1 MKKMK
6 LADIIFE
13 KKADLKTQI
22 KKLVDKTDNPEI
34 LNKVKSS
41 FMKDLLD
48 SEFESDYVKS
58 ATSDKDKDLYKRAI
72 SIFRQIGATTEEQF
86 FVARQVLKN
95 PKFQIDGNIFK
106 KTFTGK
112 LEDIVPPAVR
122 NKEMYANLIRKA
134 MNVTKSG
141 SDAIGPGEIALTIL
155 GRNAK
160 QVKGSSHAGGD
171 IDFDGFAVEVKSGT
185 AAIHAYNNHAAVG
198 FIDTLVKKF
207 TTKNMIPHDF
217 DYRWETDN
225 PLNNIFKED
234 KKQFE
239 EFFKAIYGNEASS
252 IMPKVYNVLGTKDIH
267 KTFGPWMLNEYLV
280 KSKSDSLLIFDKSGN
295 RFANIVKGD
304 NNIPEGI
311 KFTIKAYRR
320 SQDNIAGG
328 TKGNT
333 LAYPDG
339 YSNIVYK

>member
-86 FVARQVLKN
+86 FVAKQVLKN

-106 KTFTGK
+106 RTFIGKT
-112 LEDIVPPAVR
+112 EDLVPTTVK
-122 NKEMYANLIRKA
+122 NKEMYANLIKKA

-141 SDAIGPGEIALTIL
+141 SDAIGPGEVALTLL
-155 GRNAK
+155 GRDAK
-160 QVKGSSHAGGD
+160 QVKGSAGGGGD
-171 IDFDGFAVEVKSGT
+171 IDFGGVGVEVKAGT
-185 AAIHAYNNHAAVG
+185 AAIHAYNNDAS
-198 FIDTLVKKF
+198 IDREVQRLTQL
-207 TTKNMIPHDF
+207 NSIPHDF
-217 DYRWETDN
+217 DYKWDNDN
-225 PLNNIFKED
+225 PLNQIFKED

-239 EFFKAIYGNEASS
+239 RFLESIYGNNVKSIASKAFS
-252 IMPKVYNVLGTKDIH
+252 NLGSPNFHKVM
-267 KTFGPWMLNEYLV
+267 GPWILSEYLE
-280 KSKSDSLLIFDKSGN
+280 KSKSDCLLIFTTSGD

-304 NNIPEGI
+304 TNLPDGI
-311 KFTIKAYRR
+311 KFKINSVRR
-320 SQDNIAGG
+320 SQDSRAAGK
-328 TKGNT
+328 KGNT

-339 YSNIVYK
+339 YSNIVFK